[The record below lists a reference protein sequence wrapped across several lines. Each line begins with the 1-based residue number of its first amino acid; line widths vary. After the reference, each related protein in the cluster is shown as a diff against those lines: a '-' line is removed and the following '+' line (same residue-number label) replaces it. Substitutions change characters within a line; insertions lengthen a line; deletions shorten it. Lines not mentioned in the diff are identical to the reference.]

1 MLCSTG
7 SMEMRRAGLRS
18 TLTSDLVVWRL
29 VRVAVR
35 SSSSPAREPS

>member
-18 TLTSDLVVWRL
+18 TLTSDLVWRL

-35 SSSSPAREPS
+35 SSSSTAHEPS